1 VALGVR
7 DPYGLVA
14 FAAATFVLGTVLL
27 EFYRGIRARM
37 RMYRENAVVAPVQ
50 LVNKNRRRYG
60 GYIVHIGVILAVIG
74 IVGSTFFQSELQ
86 KNVMPGEAA
95 TLGQYTL
102 QFEKLKMT
110 QENNAQVIA
119 ADLVVFENGAQVDT
133 LRPLKAYYPAADQ
146 MTTEVAVR
154 TTLREDLYV
163 ILAGWNDDGSA
174 TLKIIINPLVVWL
187 WIGFIVF
194 IVGTLIAL
202 LPDPRPALVAER
214 VRAEKAL
221 VGA

>member
-1 VALGVR
+1 LGVR

-194 IVGTLIAL
+194 IVGTLIAM
-202 LPDPRPALVAER
+202 LPDPRHAQVAER